1 MRDDYRKG
9 FADQTNEITAPSLEV
24 EGVIPEWL
32 NGTLLRNGPA
42 RFRLEDKTLN
52 HWFDGLAM
60 LHKFDI
66 ANGQVSYAN
75 KFLDSPAFRAAK
87 DGKMQYAE
95 FATDPCRSL
104 FKRIVQVFT
113 GSTPGANANVSIGKI
128 AGRFV
133 AQTESP
139 VPVAFDEKNPGDH
152 RYCRLWRHAEGP
164 GDNRS
169 SALRSRQSVQL
180 PAQFWAPIYIQH
192 LHVA

>member
-9 FADQTNEITAPSLEV
+9 FADQTNEIIAPSLEV
-24 EGVIPEWL
+24 EGVIPDWL
-32 NGTLLRNGPA
+32 SGTLLRNGPA

-66 ANGQVSYAN
+66 ANGKVGYAN

-87 DGKMQYAE
+87 DGKMQYGE

-104 FKRIVQVFT
+104 FKRIAQIFM
-113 GSTPGANANVSIGKI
+113 GSKPGANANVSIGKI

-139 VPVAFDEKNPGDH
+139 VQVAFDEETLKTIGIVSYGDTLKGELTTAH
-152 RYCRLWRHAEGP
+152 PHY
-164 GDNRS
+164 
-169 SALRSRQSVQL
+169 VQGL
-180 PAQFWAPIYIQH
+180 S
-192 LHVA
+192 